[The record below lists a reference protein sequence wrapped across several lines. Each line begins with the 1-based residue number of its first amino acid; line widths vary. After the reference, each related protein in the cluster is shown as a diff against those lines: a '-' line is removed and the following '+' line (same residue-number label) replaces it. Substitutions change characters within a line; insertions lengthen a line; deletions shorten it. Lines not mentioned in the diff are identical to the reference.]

1 MDEDNVIRFPR
12 PNVHSAVKMDMEQLA
27 RLAEGVARQ
36 MDGGIAPLDLRELL
50 DRIEEASA
58 GLRKIGQITLDEADR
73 IKTDELCLNVR
84 VMIERIRT
92 MSIWTGRGT

>member
-1 MDEDNVIRFPR
+1 MDEDMSFGSLGRMSTPL
-12 PNVHSAVKMDMEQLA
+12 VKMDMEQLA

-36 MDGGIAPLDLRELL
+36 MDGGTAPLDLRELL

-58 GLRKIGQITLDEADR
+58 GPRKIRQITLDEADR
-73 IKTDELCLNVR
+73 IKTDELCLNVQ

-92 MSIWTGRGT
+92 MSIWIGRGT